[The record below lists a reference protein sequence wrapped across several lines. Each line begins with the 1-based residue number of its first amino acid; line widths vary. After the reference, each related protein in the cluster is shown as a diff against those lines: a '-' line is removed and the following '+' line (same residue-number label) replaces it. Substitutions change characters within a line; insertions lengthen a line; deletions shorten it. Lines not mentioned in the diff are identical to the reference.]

1 MKSLVR
7 SFGVLVLSGLCATSA
22 FANAAADIV
31 RAEKVLRQVLLISGQ
46 YQGKDLVLTAP
57 AALTD
62 KSGMYCVPY
71 DANGELTPWAAKAV
85 EATVGGMAG
94 EKAGGA
100 AVSALGG
107 AIPGAGLLSPFA
119 KKKGKELGAKA
130 AVGGPEFI
138 KSSSTY
144 SFNSLNDYSVFLHAK
159 FSGKPTYTKALA
171 SAISVYPELETTLEP
186 AIKAA
191 YVTAENAR
199 VAAAAKVAAEKALAD
214 KTAADK
220 AAAEKA
226 AAAAV
231 AAAAATK
238 STTTT
243 TVTTTTTT
251 VVTPAVPV
259 VAPAVPSAPTAQ

>member
-7 SFGVLVLSGLCATSA
+7 SFGVLLLSGLCATSA
-22 FANAAADIV
+22 FANAADIV
-31 RAEKVLRQVLLISGQ
+31 RAEAVLRKVLLISGQ

-57 AALTD
+57 APLTD
-62 KSGMYCVPY
+62 KTGLFFVPY
-71 DANGELTPWAAKAV
+71 DANGELTPWASKAV

-191 YVTAENAR
+191 YTAAENAR
-199 VAAAAKVAAEKALAD
+199 VAAAAKVVAEKAL
-214 KTAADK
+214 ADK

-226 AAAAV
+226 AAAV
-231 AAAAATK
+231 AATK

-251 VVTPAVPV
+251 VVTPTVPV
-259 VAPAVPSAPTAQ
+259 VAPVTPTAQ

>member
-7 SFGVLVLSGLCATSA
+7 SFGVLVLSGLCATTTV
-22 FANAAADIV
+22 FADAADIV
-31 RAEKVLRQVLLISGQ
+31 RAEAVLRKVLLISGQ

-57 AALTD
+57 NPLTD
-62 KSGMYCVPY
+62 KTGLYFVPY

-100 AVSALGG
+100 AVSALGS

-119 KKKGKELGAKA
+119 KKKGKELGAKT

-159 FSGKPTYTKALA
+159 FAGKPTYTKALA

-191 YVTAENAR
+191 YTAAENAR
-199 VAAAAKVAAEKALAD
+199 VAAEAKVAAEKALAD
-214 KTAADK
+214 KAAADK

-226 AAAAV
+226 AAAL
-231 AAAAATK
+231 AATK

-251 VVTPAVPV
+251 VVTPTVPAA
-259 VAPAVPSAPTAQ
+259 APVTPTAQ

>member
-7 SFGVLVLSGLCATSA
+7 SFGVLVLSGLCASSA

-31 RAEKVLRQVLLISGQ
+31 RAEAVLRKVLLISGQ

-71 DANGELTPWAAKAV
+71 DANGELTPWAAKAI
-85 EATVGGMAG
+85 EATAGGMAG

-138 KSSSTY
+138 KSSSAY

-191 YVTAENAR
+191 YVAAENAR

-214 KTAADK
+214 KAAADK
-220 AAAEKA
+220 AAVEK

-231 AAAAATK
+231 AATK
-238 STTTT
+238 SATTT

-251 VVTPAVPV
+251 VVTPTASV
-259 VAPAVPSAPTAQ
+259 VAPVAPTAQ

>member
-1 MKSLVR
+1 MKSLAR
-7 SFGVLVLSGLCATSA
+7 SFGVLVFSGLCATTTV
-22 FANAAADIV
+22 FANAADIV
-31 RAEKVLRQVLLISGQ
+31 RAEAVLRKVLLISGQ
-46 YQGKDLVLTAP
+46 YQGKDLTLAAP
-57 AALTD
+57 SPLTD
-62 KSGMYCVPY
+62 KSGLYFAPY

-85 EATVGGMAG
+85 EATVGGVAG

-119 KKKGKELGAKA
+119 KKKGKELGAKT
-130 AVGGPEFI
+130 AVGGAEFI

-144 SFNSLNDYSVFLHAK
+144 SFNSLNDYAVFLHAK
-159 FSGKPTYTKALA
+159 FAGSPTYTKALA

-191 YVTAENAR
+191 YTTAENAR
-199 VAAAAKVAAEKALAD
+199 VAAEAKA
-214 KTAADK
+214 AADK
-220 AAAEKA
+220 AAVEKA
-226 AAAAV
+226 AAAV
-231 AAAAATK
+231 AATK

-251 VVTPAVPV
+251 VVTPGAPV
-259 VAPAVPSAPTAQ
+259 AAPVTPTAQ

>member
-7 SFGVLVLSGLCATSA
+7 SFGVLVLSGLCATTTV
-22 FANAAADIV
+22 FANPADIV
-31 RAEKVLRQVLLISGQ
+31 RAEAVLRKVLLISGQ

-57 AALTD
+57 TPLTD
-62 KSGMYCVPY
+62 KSGMYFEPY
-71 DANGELTPWAAKAV
+71 DANGELTPWATKAI
-85 EATVGGMAG
+85 EATAGGMAG

-107 AIPGAGLLSPFA
+107 AIPGVGLLSPFA

-191 YVTAENAR
+191 YTAAENAR
-199 VAAAAKVAAEKALAD
+199 VAAAAKVVAEKALAD
-214 KTAADK
+214 KAAADK

-226 AAAAV
+226 AAAA
-231 AAAAATK
+231 AAVAATK

-251 VVTPAVPV
+251 VVTPTAPV
-259 VAPAVPSAPTAQ
+259 VAPVIPAAQ

>member
-1 MKSLVR
+1 MKSFVR
-7 SFGVLVLSGLCATSA
+7 ALSVLVLASLCVASLSA
-22 FANAAADIV
+22 NTAADIA
-31 RAEKVLRQVLLISGQ
+31 RAEKVLRQVLFISGQ
-46 YQGKDLVLTAP
+46 YEGKDLVLIAP
-57 AALTD
+57 TPLTN
-62 KSGMYCVPY
+62 KAGMYCVPY

-85 EATVGGMAG
+85 EATAGGMAG

-107 AIPGAGLLSPFA
+107 AIPGAGLLSSFA

-186 AIKAA
+186 AIKSA
-191 YVTAENAR
+191 YVQAENAR
-199 VAAAAKVAAEKALAD
+199 VAGIAKAAAEKVL
-214 KTAADK
+214 ADK
-220 AAAEKA
+220 AAAA
-226 AAAAV
+226 AAATAAV
-231 AAAAATK
+231 AATN

-251 VVTPAVPV
+251 VTTPP
-259 VAPAVPSAPTAQ
+259 APAGPVAQ

>member
-1 MKSLVR
+1 MNLLVR
-7 SFGVLVLSGLCATSA
+7 SFGVLVLSGFCAVSA
-22 FANAAADIV
+22 FANTAADIA
-31 RAEKVLRQVLLISGQ
+31 RAERVLRQVLLISGQ

-57 AALTD
+57 TPLTN
-62 KSGMYCVPY
+62 KTGMYCVPY

-85 EATVGGMAG
+85 EATVGGVAG

-159 FSGKPTYTKALA
+159 FSGKPTYSKALA
-171 SAISVYPELETTLEP
+171 SAMSVYPELETTLEP

-191 YVTAENAR
+191 YVAAENAR

-214 KTAADK
+214 K
-220 AAAEKA
+220 AAAEK
-226 AAAAV
+226 
-231 AAAAATK
+231 AAAATK

-251 VVTPAVPV
+251 VVTPAAPV
-259 VAPAVPSAPTAQ
+259 VAPVAPVAQ